1 MFLWSF
7 APPLKFEDRTFSS
20 AVEHHVHIV
29 GVAGS
34 NPAMSTTSVT
44 LDPIVLISKEK
55 SGNVKNEF
63 AEYMRFVINPFQRL
77 NVFN

>member
-1 MFLWSF
+1 M
-7 APPLKFEDRTFSS
+7 APPFQLGHWTFSS

-44 LDPIVLISKEK
+44 LDPIILIFKDNSEDLKDK
-55 SGNVKNEF
+55 F
-63 AEYMRFVINPFQRL
+63 AEHIQFIINPFQRL
-77 NVFN
+77 NAFE